1 MLNIIT
7 KTILLFILF
16 CSFNLLAQNTT
27 RQQTA
32 EPRDRI
38 IDLGEI
44 KIDARVELP
53 QVQILD
59 KRIEPNFEDVRA
71 EKSFQSELAGTSEYL
86 RFSAITSGKVKP
98 IPDVKALLSKKRF

>member
-1 MLNIIT
+1 MLNIFSKI
-7 KTILLFILF
+7 ILLSILF
-16 CSFNLLAQNTT
+16 CSFSLLAQDTT
-27 RQQTA
+27 VQQPA
-32 EPRDRI
+32 QPQDRI

-53 QVQILD
+53 QVQILN

-71 EKSFQSELAGTSEYL
+71 QKSFQSELTGTSEYL
-86 RFSAITSGKVKP
+86 KFNAITSGKVKP